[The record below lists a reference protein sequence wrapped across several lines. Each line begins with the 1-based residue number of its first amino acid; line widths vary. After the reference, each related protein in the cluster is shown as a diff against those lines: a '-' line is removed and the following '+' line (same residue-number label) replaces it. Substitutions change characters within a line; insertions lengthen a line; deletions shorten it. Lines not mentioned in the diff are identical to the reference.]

1 MTVNKPM
8 LIELNYKSGRAPYLQ
23 IVEQVKH
30 AAASGAIRVGEAL
43 PGIRPLAESLKVNR
57 NTVAK
62 AYTELERQGIVETR
76 AGKGCFISVNNTPFN
91 ENVRRDILIEALDNA
106 IVQAHHLQ
114 YDHPKFRK
122 LFEERLTAFEKRSK
136 RKD

>member
-1 MTVNKPM
+1 MTVTASM

-30 AAASGAIRVGEAL
+30 AAASGALRVGEAL

-76 AGKGCFISVNNTPFN
+76 AGKGCFVSENNTPFN

-114 YDHPKFRK
+114 CDKSKFRQ
-122 LFEERLTAFEKRSK
+122 LFEERLTAFDKRSK
-136 RKD
+136 RKG